1 MHWGLN
7 LNTIICVGQVISAG
21 SDQMKS
27 RLQNGHFQLARE
39 AVSVLEEKG

>member
-27 RLQNGHFQLARE
+27 RLQNGPFQLARE